1 MKRYRIT
8 LEGQTYTV
16 AVLSDPRRSPVQVEV
31 DGETF
36 SIEVTDVRG
45 AQEQEQQQEDVSPT
59 HFAAVVP
66 RQSQSSSSTGYE
78 SIRCSAAISAG
89 RKAVTAPLPGVVKSI
104 AVQPGQV
111 VAIGDPLLTI
121 EAMKMDNVV
130 RATRAGEI
138 ETIHVVEGQQVAH
151 GAALVDYKSG

>member
-45 AQEQEQQQEDVSPT
+45 AQEQQQEEDVSPT

-130 RATRAGEI
+130 RATQAGEI

>member
-16 AVLSDPRRSPVQVEV
+16 AVLSDPRHSPVQVEV

-36 SIEVTDVRG
+36 SVEVEAGVASPQPHQPQPPIHSG
-45 AQEQEQQQEDVSPT
+45 AKQRSTVT
-59 HFAAVVP
+59 TAVTTAK
-66 RQSQSSSSTGYE
+66 S
-78 SIRCSAAISAG
+78 
-89 RKAVTAPLPGVVKSI
+89 VTAPLPGVVKSI
-104 AVQPGQV
+104 AVQPGRV
-111 VAIGDPLLTI
+111 VAVGDPLLTI

-130 RATRAGEI
+130 RATCGGEI

-151 GAALVDYKSG
+151 GAALVDYKSGQG

>member
-45 AQEQEQQQEDVSPT
+45 AQEQQQEEDVSPT

-78 SIRCSAAISAG
+78 SIRCFAAISAG

>member
-45 AQEQEQQQEDVSPT
+45 AQEQQQEEDVSPT

-104 AVQPGQV
+104 DVQPGQV